1 MLFNNNMVAL
11 DITQLVKYGVFCV
24 IQWSMSLLCTTQ
36 RSMNTVFLCDMVYR
50 KYYNRYLFVVIQG
63 SYNPK
68 THIYTH
74 EDIVEIVNEARLRG
88 IRVIPEFDSPGTG
101 HC

>member
-1 MLFNNNMVAL
+1 
-11 DITQLVKYGVFCV
+11 
-24 IQWSMSLLCTTQ
+24 
-36 RSMNTVFLCDMVYR
+36 MNTVFLCDMVYR
-50 KYYNRYLFVVIQG
+50 KYYNRYLCVVIQG
-63 SYNPK
+63 SYNAK

-101 HC
+101 SMPRPYTVGQYLCFRSQRDRNKSSRP